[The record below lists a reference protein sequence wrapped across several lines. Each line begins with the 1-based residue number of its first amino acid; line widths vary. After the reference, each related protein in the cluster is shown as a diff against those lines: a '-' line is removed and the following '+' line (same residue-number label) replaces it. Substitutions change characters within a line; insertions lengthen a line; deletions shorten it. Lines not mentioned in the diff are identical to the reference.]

1 MSAANAGRAATR
13 RARVTSNEFVQS
25 NECEGAIAARKGC
38 GVKDKEPI
46 DWPIILGILLAVFVA
61 GLWLGRVL
69 AP

>member
-1 MSAANAGRAATR
+1 MRTH
-13 RARVTSNEFVQS
+13 EFVQS

-46 DWPIILGILLAVFVA
+46 DWAIILGILLAVFAV
-61 GLWLGRVL
+61 GLWLGRVM

>member
-1 MSAANAGRAATR
+1 MPR
-13 RARVTSNEFVQS
+13 RDDNR
-25 NECEGAIAARKGC
+25 
-38 GVKDKEPI
+38 DPI

>member
-1 MSAANAGRAATR
+1 MSGDNR
-13 RARVTSNEFVQS
+13 
-25 NECEGAIAARKGC
+25 
-38 GVKDKEPI
+38 DPI